1 MKSRFVDAT
10 GRANPPTEDSPHG
23 PTPVTRYDVLIV
35 GGGHGGAQAAIALR
49 QHGFTGTI
57 AIISSE
63 DDLPYERPPL
73 SKDYLARK
81 RDFARI
87 LIRPISFWT
96 ERHVDMLL
104 GTRVVTVDPNRHRLV
119 THRGEKFG
127 YDRLIWA
134 AGGTPRRLSCDGYE
148 LTGIHTVR
156 SRTDVDRI
164 KVELETTERVAVIG
178 GGYIGLEAAAV
189 LTGLGQRV
197 TVLEAQ
203 DRVLARVAA
212 EPLSRFYEAEHRAHG
227 VDIRLS
233 IQVQCIEGVGGRMN
247 AVRLTNGN
255 SIPCDLAIV
264 GIGIV
269 PAVDPLLRAGADGDN
284 GVLVDE
290 HCRTT
295 LPDIFAVGDCAAHR
309 NDFADGVTVR
319 LESVQNAVDQAIVAA
334 KAIVGGAGGY
344 RSVPS
349 FWSDQYDLKLRTVGL
364 SLGYDATV
372 IRGDPETRSF
382 SVIYLRR
389 GRVIALDSV
398 NSVKD
403 FAQGRALVAAR
414 LIADPATLA
423 DSTTP
428 LKQLLPAHMPTPI

>member
-1 MKSRFVDAT
+1 M
-10 GRANPPTEDSPHG
+10 
-23 PTPVTRYDVLIV
+23 TRYDVLIV

-49 QHGFTGTI
+49 QHGFMGTI

-73 SKDYLARK
+73 SKDYLAHK

-87 LIRPISFWT
+87 LIRPISFWA
-96 ERHVDMLL
+96 ERRVDMLL
-104 GTRVVTVDPNRHRLV
+104 GTQVVTLDPVRHRLL
-119 THRGEKFG
+119 THRGETLG

-134 AGGTPRRLSCDGYE
+134 TGGTPRRLSCDGHE
-148 LTGIHTVR
+148 LSGIHTIR

-164 KVELETTERVAVIG
+164 KVELESTERVAVIG
-178 GGYIGLEAAAV
+178 GGYIGLEAAAA
-189 LTGLGQRV
+189 LTGLGKRV

-227 VDIRLS
+227 VDLRLP
-233 IQVQCIEGVGGRMN
+233 IEVACIEGAGGRVN
-247 AVRLTNGN
+247 AVRLTNGC
-255 SIPCDLAIV
+255 SVPCDLAIV
-264 GIGIV
+264 GIGIA
-269 PAVDPLLRAGADGDN
+269 PTVDPLLRAGADGDN

-290 HCRTT
+290 QCRTT

-309 NDFADGVTVR
+309 NEFADGVTVR
-319 LESVQNAVDQAIVAA
+319 LESVQNAVDQAIVTA
-334 KAIVGGAGGY
+334 KAIMGGEARY

-349 FWSDQYDLKLRTVGL
+349 FWSDQYDIKLRTVGL

-372 IRGDPETRSF
+372 IRGDPEARSF
-382 SVIYLRR
+382 SVVYLRR
-389 GRVIALDSV
+389 GRVIALDCV

-403 FAQGRALVAAR
+403 FAQGRALVAAQ

-428 LKQLLPAHMPTPI
+428 LKQLLPVRMPTPT